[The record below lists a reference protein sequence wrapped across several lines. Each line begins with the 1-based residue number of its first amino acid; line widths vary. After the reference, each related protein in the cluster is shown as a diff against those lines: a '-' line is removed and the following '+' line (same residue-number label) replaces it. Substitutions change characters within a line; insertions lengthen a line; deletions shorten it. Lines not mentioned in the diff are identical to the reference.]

1 MSREIPKT
9 VQYPGAAPSVADA
22 KRAVESCLDTSSSHH
37 HSLAPELAS
46 VRDRELR
53 HLDLSGP
60 VASTVQTYD
69 IGREWTST
77 AVRCGGPFSNY
88 FGAACFWLKM
98 ASSRSASW
106 FFPSLR

>member
-9 VQYPGAAPSVADA
+9 VQYAGAAPSVADA

-46 VRDRELR
+46 VRDKELR

-60 VASTVQTYD
+60 VSLDRSDLRYRTRMDFNRCSMWRSVQ
-69 IGREWTST
+69 
-77 AVRCGGPFSNY
+77 
-88 FGAACFWLKM
+88 
-98 ASSRSASW
+98 
-106 FFPSLR
+106 